1 MNVNPN
7 FFISILISIV
17 LFIIGLMLTKKI
29 SNKKILN
36 LILILSFLLTLPG
49 ISMILYYFH
58 FTETSNWYINFRTI
72 PAIEISIS
80 FIGLFL
86 GLLSNNKNKFFLIC
100 TTLFLVLIPFIKP
113 ILRPLTIK
121 DLTEWKESVCIQSTG
136 ATCGPS
142 SLATILK
149 YYNIESTEYE
159 LTKNSYTCST
169 GTEIWYLLRYG
180 KRKGLDYKLNTIK
193 NFDELRYPSIIG
205 TKLITIGH
213 FVTVLGKS
221 EEKFIIGDPLNGK
234 LELTKEEFESKYKLD
249 GLMIEF
255 NKR

>member
-1 MNVNPN
+1 MNLNPN

-17 LFIIGLMLTKKI
+17 LFIIGSILTKKI
-29 SNKKILN
+29 LRKKNLN

-58 FTETSNWYINFRTI
+58 FYETPNWYINFRTF
-72 PAIEISIS
+72 PSIEISIS
-80 FIGLFL
+80 FIGLLF
-86 GLLSNNKNKFFLIC
+86 GLLSNNNSKFFLIC
-100 TTLFLVLIPFIKP
+100 ITIFLVLIPFIKP

-121 DLTEWKESVCIQSTG
+121 DTTEWKESVCIQSTG

-159 LTKNSYTCST
+159 LTKNSYTCRT

-180 KRKGLDYKLNTIK
+180 KLKGLDFQLNKIK
-193 NFDELRYPSIIG
+193 SFDELRYPSIIG

-213 FVTVLGKS
+213 FVTVLGKT
-221 EEKFIIGDPLNGK
+221 EDKFIIGDPLNGK
-234 LELTKEEFESKYKLD
+234 LELTKAEFENRYQLD

>member
-17 LFIIGLMLTKKI
+17 FFIIGVMLAKKI
-29 SNKKILN
+29 FKKRILN
-36 LILILSFLLTLPG
+36 FILILLFLLTLPG
-49 ISMILYYFH
+49 ISMVLYYFH
-58 FTETSNWYINFRTI
+58 FFETPNWYINFRAI
-72 PAIEISIS
+72 PAIEVSSS
-80 FIGLFL
+80 FIGLFF
-86 GLLSNNKNKFFLIC
+86 GFLSNNKNKIILIC
-100 TTLFLVLIPFIKP
+100 VTLFLISIPFIKP
-113 ILRPLTIK
+113 MLRPLTINGS
-121 DLTEWKESVCIQSTG
+121 TEWIDSVCIQSTG

-180 KRKGLDYKLNTIK
+180 KQKGLDYKLNKIK
-193 NFDELRYPSIIG
+193 SYDDLKFPSIIG

-213 FVTVLGKS
+213 FVTVLGKTD
-221 EEKFIIGDPLNGK
+221 EKFIIGDPLTGK
-234 LELTKEEFESKYKLD
+234 MELTKAEFEKKYNLD

-255 NKR
+255 Y